1 MNQKNEARFIRWDKA
16 IPDHFIFACAFILGC
31 VWLVISRLIFDA
43 PSWIALIGPIV
54 VMASYVF
61 FIFYARRYQLRGD
74 RAADNLYYLGFLFT
88 ITALAI
94 SLIRYNR
101 LPADP
106 ENSIALIQIVDT
118 IIQDL
123 GISLFTTLFG
133 LFWRVVFSQMRT
145 DPENIEE
152 QSQIELTK
160 TTAIVDA
167 KLRNVI
173 RNFERFNSRST
184 KALNETTDILT
195 KAQDNI
201 VTSFES
207 LTEKIQRIEVPPNI
221 IEISIE
227 KSFQK
232 LDESISSRS
241 KELSNQFK
249 EHIEKIDI
257 KSDLLSSKLTPIL
270 IEFESATQN
279 LANRINNV
287 DFSPQILNEAVEKSF
302 SVLHTSIQ
310 SVASQVSA
318 MPTDIE
324 NLQKN
329 FQSVAQLSTE
339 IQRNLLEQQNNFSKA
354 LEQFTQ
360 TTNTMPELGQQFRVV
375 SETVAASNKPLSE
388 FNQIL
393 EKNSNTVYEL
403 QQRSASTTEKLLE
416 EVTSATQQ
424 VHRMTR
430 EIQELATTFSDA
442 MNSLVLAA
450 QKDTKTL

>member
-1 MNQKNEARFIRWDKA
+1 
-16 IPDHFIFACAFILGC
+16 
-31 VWLVISRLIFDA
+31 
-43 PSWIALIGPIV
+43 
-54 VMASYVF
+54 
-61 FIFYARRYQLRGD
+61 
-74 RAADNLYYLGFLFT
+74 
-88 ITALAI
+88 
-94 SLIRYNR
+94 
-101 LPADP
+101 
-106 ENSIALIQIVDT
+106 
-118 IIQDL
+118 
-123 GISLFTTLFG
+123 
-133 LFWRVVFSQMRT
+133 RT

-403 QQRSASTTEKLLE
+403 QQRSASTT
-416 EVTSATQQ
+416 
-424 VHRMTR
+424 
-430 EIQELATTFSDA
+430 
-442 MNSLVLAA
+442 
-450 QKDTKTL
+450 

>member
-1 MNQKNEARFIRWDKA
+1 
-16 IPDHFIFACAFILGC
+16 
-31 VWLVISRLIFDA
+31 
-43 PSWIALIGPIV
+43 
-54 VMASYVF
+54 
-61 FIFYARRYQLRGD
+61 
-74 RAADNLYYLGFLFT
+74 
-88 ITALAI
+88 
-94 SLIRYNR
+94 
-101 LPADP
+101 
-106 ENSIALIQIVDT
+106 
-118 IIQDL
+118 
-123 GISLFTTLFG
+123 
-133 LFWRVVFSQMRT
+133 
-145 DPENIEE
+145 
-152 QSQIELTK
+152 
-160 TTAIVDA
+160 
-167 KLRNVI
+167 
-173 RNFERFNSRST
+173 
-184 KALNETTDILT
+184 
-195 KAQDNI
+195 
-201 VTSFES
+201 
-207 LTEKIQRIEVPPNI
+207 
-221 IEISIE
+221 
-227 KSFQK
+227 
-232 LDESISSRS
+232 
-241 KELSNQFK
+241 
-249 EHIEKIDI
+249 
-257 KSDLLSSKLTPIL
+257 
-270 IEFESATQN
+270 
-279 LANRINNV
+279 
-287 DFSPQILNEAVEKSF
+287 